1 MNYELTPKLLPGTIL
16 EVSER
21 DVKVTLKGRMGIIQ
35 VPLRSVISDHALQV
49 GQTIQVYL
57 SYIQVV

>member
-1 MNYELTPKLLPGTIL
+1 MDYELTPKLLPGTVL

-35 VPLRSVISDHALQV
+35 VPLRCVISDHALQV
-49 GQTIQVYL
+49 GQTIKVYL